1 MYNGGHELQIEIRG
15 RLQERIPERGVSIQ
29 TETGAGRNGCAS
41 PISGTSP
48 GQLPVLS
55 GNEGQ

>member
-1 MYNGGHELQIEIRG
+1 MYNGGRELQIETRG
-15 RLQERIPERGVSIQ
+15 RLQERLPERGVCIQ
-29 TETGAGRNGCAS
+29 TETGAGRNGYAS

-48 GQLPVLS
+48 GQIPVLS